1 MRLPKICQVDFTQ
14 FECFDP
20 RMNVK
25 LLVTFKTCSVRVTL
39 SEGDRD
45 PPKNSLD
52 VKEMIYL
59 GLEFLGVLRNLHFVQ
74 HKHVDIQI

>member
-1 MRLPKICQVDFTQ
+1 
-14 FECFDP
+14 
-20 RMNVK
+20 MNVK
-25 LLVTFKTCSVRVTL
+25 QLVTFKTCSVRVTL

-59 GLEFLGVLRNLHFVQ
+59 RGLGFLGVLKNLHFVQ